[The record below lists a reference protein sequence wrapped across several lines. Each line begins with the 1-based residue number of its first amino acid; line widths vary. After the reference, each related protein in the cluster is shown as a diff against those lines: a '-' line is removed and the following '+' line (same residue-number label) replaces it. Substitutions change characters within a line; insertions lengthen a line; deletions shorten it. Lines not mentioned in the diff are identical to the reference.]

1 MSSLFGDPAS
11 MVDWDLARSTGMRL
25 VPAGPDA
32 TPGEIRLLVTDL
44 RRQAVAAQGHVRDLT
59 GLDAPGGT
67 SAVAVIDR
75 PSWVSANI
83 GGFQVMLEPLV
94 ERLTARR
101 GRPTGATAAI
111 GSRVT
116 AVETGS
122 LLAFLATKV
131 LGQYELFGSVDAT
144 LDGGVGS
151 AAAAVQRLDATPG
164 RLLLVAPNVLSAE
177 REMGVDPSDFRL
189 WVCIHEE
196 THRVQFGAVPWL
208 REHVLSLVHEFLDK
222 TEVDPA
228 QLLSRLR
235 AVLQAAYDSVRQ
247 DGGGADAP
255 SLLEAIQTP
264 AQKAVLD
271 RVTAIMSLLE
281 GHADYVMDAV
291 GPSVVPS
298 VETIRA
304 RFQARRATAGRA
316 EIALRRLM
324 GFEAKLRQYRDG
336 SRFVRGVVE
345 QVGMADFNAV
355 WAAPENLPTK
365 AELTDPAA
373 WVARVHR

>member
-1 MSSLFGDPAS
+1 MTSLFGDTAS
-11 MVDWDLARSTGMRL
+11 MVDWDLARTTGMRL

-32 TPGEIRLLVTDL
+32 TPGEVRLLVADL
-44 RRQAVAAQGHVRDLT
+44 RRQAMAAQTHVKALT

-75 PSWVSANI
+75 PTWVSANV
-83 GGFQVMLEPLV
+83 GGFELMLEPLV
-94 ERLTARR
+94 EKLSARR
-101 GRPTGATAAI
+101 GRPTGATGAI

-116 AVETGS
+116 AIETGS

-144 LDGGVGS
+144 LDDGAGS
-151 AAAAVQRLDATPG
+151 TSAVERLDATPG
-164 RLLLVAPNVLSAE
+164 RLLLVAPNILSAE
-177 REMGVDPSDFRL
+177 REMGVAPSDFRL

-208 REHVLSLVHEFLDK
+208 RGHVLGLLHEFLDK

-228 QLLSRLR
+228 QLLQRLQ
-235 AVLQAAYDSVRQ
+235 AVLRAAYDAVRS
-247 DGGGADAP
+247 DGPQAEAP

-264 AQKAVLD
+264 EQKVVLD
-271 RVTAIMSLLE
+271 QVTAVMSLLE

-304 RFQARRATAGRA
+304 RFQARRAKAGRA
-316 EIALRRLM
+316 EAALRRLM

-336 SRFVRGVVE
+336 SRFVRGVVD
-345 QVGMADFNAV
+345 QAGMDAFNAV
-355 WAAPENLPTK
+355 WAGPENLPGK
-365 AELTDPAA
+365 GELADPAA
-373 WVARVHR
+373 WVARVHG